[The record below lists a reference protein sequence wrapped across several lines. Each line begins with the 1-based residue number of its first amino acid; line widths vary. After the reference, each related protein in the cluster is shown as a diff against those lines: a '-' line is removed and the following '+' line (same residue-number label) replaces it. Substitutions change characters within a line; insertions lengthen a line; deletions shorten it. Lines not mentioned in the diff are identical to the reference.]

1 MIFYSMLIEKS
12 LDDNF
17 LFKLKHPT
25 RQIPPLKTH
34 ISLLEKLW
42 EEVEV
47 GVKVAVKVASSVH
60 LWPVRKRSDAH
71 QGRTRKAG
79 RVDSRRQRV
88 PGGDGIDGGSEAPK
102 RLTDGRARHGRL
114 LLAARHATTG
124 VITHFKA

>member
-17 LFKLKHPT
+17 LFKLKHSP

-47 GVKVAVKVASSVH
+47 GVKVEVEAEVEAEVEETEEEIGDVECAVCSV
-60 LWPVRKRSDAH
+60 
-71 QGRTRKAG
+71 Q
-79 RVDSRRQRV
+79 
-88 PGGDGIDGGSEAPK
+88 
-102 RLTDGRARHGRL
+102 
-114 LLAARHATTG
+114 
-124 VITHFKA
+124 

>member
-17 LFKLKHPT
+17 LFKLKHSP

-47 GVKVAVKVASSVH
+47 GVKVAVKVEAEVEETEEEIGDVECAVCSV
-60 LWPVRKRSDAH
+60 
-71 QGRTRKAG
+71 Q
-79 RVDSRRQRV
+79 
-88 PGGDGIDGGSEAPK
+88 
-102 RLTDGRARHGRL
+102 
-114 LLAARHATTG
+114 
-124 VITHFKA
+124 

>member
-17 LFKLKHPT
+17 LFKLKHSP

-47 GVKVAVKVASSVH
+47 GVKVAVKVEAEVEE
-60 LWPVRKRSDAH
+60 
-71 QGRTRKAG
+71 TEEEI
-79 RVDSRRQRV
+79 
-88 PGGDGIDGGSEAPK
+88 GDVECA
-102 RLTDGRARHGRL
+102 
-114 LLAARHATTG
+114 
-124 VITHFKA
+124 V

>member
-17 LFKLKHPT
+17 LFKLKHSP

-47 GVKVAVKVASSVH
+47 GVKVEVKVEAEVEETEEEIGDVECAVCSV
-60 LWPVRKRSDAH
+60 
-71 QGRTRKAG
+71 Q
-79 RVDSRRQRV
+79 
-88 PGGDGIDGGSEAPK
+88 
-102 RLTDGRARHGRL
+102 
-114 LLAARHATTG
+114 
-124 VITHFKA
+124 

>member
-47 GVKVAVKVASSVH
+47 GVKVAVKVEADVEETEEEIGDVECAVCSV
-60 LWPVRKRSDAH
+60 
-71 QGRTRKAG
+71 Q
-79 RVDSRRQRV
+79 
-88 PGGDGIDGGSEAPK
+88 
-102 RLTDGRARHGRL
+102 
-114 LLAARHATTG
+114 
-124 VITHFKA
+124 